1 MPGERDDMWREMNS
15 LMATLRQFETEKG
28 QLIDQLTDLQAEQG
42 KLSEE
47 CMLVRTDCEKL
58 GLKVDKTV
66 EGK

>member
-1 MPGERDDMWREMNS
+1 
-15 LMATLRQFETEKG
+15 MATLRQFETEKG